1 MEEEKET
8 EKDAKF
14 KSQLLFGPRCSIILT
29 HRLITPKARNPSLL
43 SWDPSCIPSFISKV
57 GS

>member
-1 MEEEKET
+1 MME
-8 EKDAKF
+8 DAKF
-14 KSQLLFGPRCSIILT
+14 KSQLLFGPKCSIILT
-29 HRLITPKARNPSLL
+29 QCLITQKARNTSLL